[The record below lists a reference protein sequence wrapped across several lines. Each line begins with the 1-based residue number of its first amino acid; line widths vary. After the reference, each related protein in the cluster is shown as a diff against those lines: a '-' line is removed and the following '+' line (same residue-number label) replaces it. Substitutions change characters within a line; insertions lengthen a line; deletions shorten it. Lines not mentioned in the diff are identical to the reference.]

1 MEFWLASDKSME
13 EGGGMEERTCL
24 ELGMNKS
31 GGRPGPIVVSSSFLG
46 GEHGALLNS
55 SNNTPAE

>member
-31 GGRPGPIVVSSSFLG
+31 GGRAGPIVVSSRFQLG
-46 GEHGALLNS
+46 EELS
-55 SNNTPAE
+55 SKQLQ